1 MAEHAAVIDVSR
13 YYPAPGKRDELLAA
27 MKRMAERA
35 AASKGCFG
43 AQACDSDQDRNALV
57 AVSRWDSQSSLDAFA
72 QSPDFV
78 TEREQLS
85 SLLAKSAQREH
96 LRPK

>member
-1 MAEHAAVIDVSR
+1 MAEHAAVIDISR

-43 AQACDSDQDRNALV
+43 AQACESDQDRDALV
-57 AVSRWDSQSSLDAFA
+57 AVSRWDSQSSLDGFA

>member
-43 AQACDSDQDRNALV
+43 AQACDSDQDRDALV
-57 AVSRWDSQSSLDAFA
+57 AVSRWDSQSSLDGFA
-72 QSPDFV
+72 QSADFV

-85 SLLAKSAQREH
+85 SLLARSAQREH